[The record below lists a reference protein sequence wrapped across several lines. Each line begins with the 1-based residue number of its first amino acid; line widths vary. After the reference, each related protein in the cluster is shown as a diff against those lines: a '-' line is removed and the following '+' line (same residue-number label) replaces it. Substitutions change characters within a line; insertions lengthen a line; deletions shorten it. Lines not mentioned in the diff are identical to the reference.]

1 MDKSINI
8 EIIKKAVDSLKY
20 GRLII
25 YPTETFYGIG
35 GDAFNPEAVNSI
47 FKVKGRSDNKPLP
60 LIISDRG
67 MLDLLSAEIT
77 SVALKLMDNFWPGP
91 LTIILKVH
99 RDLPRGVVSADNRVA
114 VRISSNPVA
123 VKLAQ
128 LLGRPITATSA
139 NISGDKNAIRVID
152 ISEEVRKSVDY
163 IIDGGEL
170 KGLKGSTIVDATV
183 FPPVVLREGDISPD
197 RIYSV
202 V

>member
-139 NISGDKNAIRVID
+139 NISGDKNAIRVRD

>member
-139 NISGDKNAIRVID
+139 NISGDKNAIRVRD

-170 KGLKGSTIVDATV
+170 KGFKGSTIVDATV

>member
-1 MDKSINI
+1 MAESMNI
-8 EIIKKAVDSLKY
+8 EIIKKAVDSLKD

-35 GDAFNPEAVNSI
+35 GDAFNPEAINQI

-67 MLDLLSAEIT
+67 MLELISAEIT

-99 RDLPRGVVSADNRVA
+99 RTLPRGIVSADNRVA

-128 LLGRPITATSA
+128 LLGKPITATSA
-139 NISGDKNAIRVID
+139 NISGDKNALRIRD